1 LGFQSDNTADMNGRI
16 MRILYNV
23 LAMFVFPI
31 QACGSPAQH
40 QMPANQVKS
49 AAIKTGADR
58 TELYFNTY
66 LKDKKIA
73 VVANQTSLVGGVHLV
88 DTLIG
93 AGLMVEKVFAPEHGF
108 RGEAEA
114 GAVIK
119 SGVDTK
125 TGLPII
131 SLYGNKKKPEAS
143 DLQGIDIVIFDIQDV
158 GARFYTYISTLAYVM
173 EACAEQSI
181 TVLVLDRPNP
191 HGFYVDGPVLQ
202 PEFASFVGLHK
213 IPIVHGM
220 TVAEYAR
227 MVNAEG
233 WLKNGIRCKLEWVEV
248 EGYTHSSRYDLP
260 VRPSPNLPD
269 MESIY
274 LYPSLCL
281 FEGTPVS
288 VGRGTDKPFKI
299 IGHPAYKKGDF
310 SFTPVSLKG
319 ISENPPHKG
328 LKCNGID
335 LSNYADDIKMNGQIR
350 LEWLIE
356 MYKSLGT
363 EVRFFE
369 GFFNKL
375 AGTSTLSE
383 QIISGKTEAQIRE
396 SWQADLNA
404 FKKIR
409 KKYLLYPD
417 FE

>member
-1 LGFQSDNTADMNGRI
+1 MSGGV
-16 MRILYNV
+16 MRVLCIF
-23 LAMFVFPI
+23 LAMFVFST
-31 QACGSPAQH
+31 QSCSSQVSEQVSESPETASQ
-40 QMPANQVKS
+40 
-49 AAIKTGADR
+49 IKTGAER
-58 TELYFNTY
+58 TELYFDKH
-66 LKDKKIA
+66 LKGKRIA
-73 VVANQTSLVGGVHLV
+73 VVANQTTLVASLHLV
-88 DTLIG
+88 DTLLG
-93 AGLMVEKVFAPEHGF
+93 AGLQVEKVFAPEHGF

-119 SGVDTK
+119 SGIDSK

-173 EACAEQSI
+173 ESCAEQNI
-181 TVLVLDRPNP
+181 ALLVLDRPNP
-191 HGFYVDGPVLQ
+191 HGYYVDGPVLQ
-202 PEFASFVGLHK
+202 SEFTSFVGLHK

-227 MVNAEG
+227 MVNNEG
-233 WLKNGIRCKLEWVEV
+233 WLKNGIRCKLEWIKV
-248 EGYTHSSRYDLP
+248 EGYTHSSRYNLP

-299 IGHPAYKKGDF
+299 IGHPAYKKGNF

-335 LSNYADDIKMNGQIR
+335 LSNYAEDIKLNGQIR

-375 AGTSTLSE
+375 AGNSTLRE

-396 SWQADLNA
+396 SWQSDLNA

>member
-1 LGFQSDNTADMNGRI
+1 
-16 MRILYNV
+16 MRMLYIL

-31 QACGSPAQH
+31 QSCGSPLQE
-40 QMPANQVKS
+40 QTSENQLKTTV
-49 AAIKTGADR
+49 IKTGAER
-58 TELYFNTY
+58 TDQYFTKH
-66 LKDKKIA
+66 LKSKRIA
-73 VVANQTSLVGGVHLV
+73 VVANQTSLLAGVHLV
-88 DTLIG
+88 DTLLG
-93 AGLMVEKVFAPEHGF
+93 AGLKVEKVFAPEHGF

-114 GAVIK
+114 GAVIN
-119 SGVDTK
+119 SGIDSK

-131 SLYGNKKKPEAS
+131 SLYGKKKKPEAA
-143 DLQGIDIVIFDIQDV
+143 DLLGIDLVIFDIQDV

-173 EACAEQSI
+173 EACAEQNI

-191 HGFYVDGPVLQ
+191 HGYYVDGPVLQ
-202 PEFASFVGLHK
+202 PEFTSFVGLHR

-227 MVNAEG
+227 MVNDEG
-233 WLKNGIRCKLEWVEV
+233 WLKNGIRCKLEWIEV
-248 EGYTHSSRYDLP
+248 EGYTHSSRYNLP

-299 IGHPAYKKGDF
+299 IGHPDYKKGNY

-328 LKCNGID
+328 LKCNGMD
-335 LSNYADDIKMNGQIR
+335 LSVFAEDINVNGRIR
-350 LEWLIE
+350 LDWLIE
-356 MYKSLGT
+356 MHNSLSPD
-363 EVRFFE
+363 VRFFE
-369 GFFNKL
+369 SFFNKL
-375 AGTSTLSE
+375 AGNSTLSE

-396 SWQADLNA
+396 SWQSDLNA